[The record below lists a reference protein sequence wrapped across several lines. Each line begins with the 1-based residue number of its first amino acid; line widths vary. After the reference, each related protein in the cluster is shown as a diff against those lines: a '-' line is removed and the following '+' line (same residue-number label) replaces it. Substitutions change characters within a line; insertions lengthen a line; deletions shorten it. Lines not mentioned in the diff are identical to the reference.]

1 MKRKKK
7 LRFIYLQVILAV
19 YIIMFGVVLSVGRNV
34 LYSSKKSMLS
44 ILNENDFSGSVS
56 PEKAQTVLIWE
67 GDETGK
73 DARTEMTAIL
83 SQMRIPFTETEASGF
98 TEKDL
103 SGRNTAVLAV
113 TDLNLLGSRLT
124 SLLNWVIEGNSLL
137 FLYSPDNEAGFIA
150 IADRLGIT
158 GVGNTL
164 SKVEGLHFTSSI
176 MPGSGRD
183 LAVSDPYRSSLEV
196 TLDDECEVF
205 LEAAGSSQT
214 PLIWRRKLGDGT
226 VVFDNLNFLR

>member
-34 LYSSKKSMLS
+34 LYGSKKSMLS

-164 SKVEGLHFTSSI
+164 SKVEGLHFTSSA
-176 MPGSGRD
+176 R
-183 LAVSDPYRSSLEV
+183 
-196 TLDDECEVF
+196 
-205 LEAAGSSQT
+205 
-214 PLIWRRKLGDGT
+214 
-226 VVFDNLNFLR
+226 LRHP

>member
-34 LYSSKKSMLS
+34 LYGSKKSMLS

-83 SQMRIPFTETEASGF
+83 SQMRIPFTETEAS
-98 TEKDL
+98 
-103 SGRNTAVLAV
+103 
-113 TDLNLLGSRLT
+113 
-124 SLLNWVIEGNSLL
+124 
-137 FLYSPDNEAGFIA
+137 
-150 IADRLGIT
+150 
-158 GVGNTL
+158 
-164 SKVEGLHFTSSI
+164 
-176 MPGSGRD
+176 
-183 LAVSDPYRSSLEV
+183 
-196 TLDDECEVF
+196 
-205 LEAAGSSQT
+205 
-214 PLIWRRKLGDGT
+214 
-226 VVFDNLNFLR
+226 